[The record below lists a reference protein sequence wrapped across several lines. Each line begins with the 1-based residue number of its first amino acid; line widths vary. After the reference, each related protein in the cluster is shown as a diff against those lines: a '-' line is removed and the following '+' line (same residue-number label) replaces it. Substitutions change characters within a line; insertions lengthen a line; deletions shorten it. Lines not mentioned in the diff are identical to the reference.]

1 MGERN
6 IISAEF
12 YDRQVTEV
20 ARSLLGKRLVRMID
34 GVRVSGIISETE
46 AYDGMEDLAC
56 HARVGKTKRN
66 AVMFGAA
73 GHAYVYFTYGMH
85 WCLNIVT
92 GTMDYPAAVLI
103 RAIQPQEGLEIIEM
117 SRGKALR
124 KNWTN
129 GPAKLTQALQI
140 NHLQNGLDI
149 TGLDGNLWIED
160 GMNMNS
166 AYVKSGP
173 RIGIENT
180 RNPGAVNR
188 GVSGLKIWNLYHDQV
203 GNYNFDYDPFNGM

>member
-6 IISAEF
+6 IISSEF
-12 YDRQVTEV
+12 YNRQVVQV
-20 ARSLLGKRLVRMID
+20 ARDLLGTRLVRVLD

-46 AYDGMEDLAC
+46 AYDGMKDLAC

-92 GTMDYPAAVLI
+92 GAKDYPAAVLI
-103 RAIQPQEGLEIIEM
+103 RAIEPQEGLEIIEIN
-117 SRGKALR
+117 RGKIAR

-140 NHLQNGLDI
+140 NQLQNGLDI
-149 TGLDGNLWIED
+149 TRPDCNLWIEN
-160 GMNMNS
+160 GLVINEN
-166 AYVKSGP
+166 VIKTGP
-173 RIGIENT
+173 RIGITNT
-180 RNPGAVNR
+180 PEPWRSMPWRFWFEATQQAE
-188 GVSGLKIWNLYHDQV
+188 LEQML
-203 GNYNFDYDPFNGM
+203 

>member
-6 IISAEF
+6 IISSDF
-12 YDRQVTEV
+12 YNRLVTQV
-20 ARSLLGKRLVRMID
+20 ARDLLGKRLVRVLD

-46 AYDGMEDLAC
+46 AYDGMQDLAC

-66 AVMFGAA
+66 AVMFGTA

-92 GTMDYPAAVLI
+92 GPKDYPAAVLI

-117 SRGKALR
+117 SRGMIAR

-140 NHLQNGLDI
+140 NQLQNGLNI
-149 TGLDGNLWIED
+149 TGLEGNLWIESSLVINEND
-160 GMNMNS
+160 
-166 AYVKSGP
+166 VKTGP
-173 RIGIENT
+173 RIGIANT
-180 RNPGAVNR
+180 PEPWRNLPWRFWFEATQQAGPEQK
-188 GVSGLKIWNLYHDQV
+188 L
-203 GNYNFDYDPFNGM
+203 